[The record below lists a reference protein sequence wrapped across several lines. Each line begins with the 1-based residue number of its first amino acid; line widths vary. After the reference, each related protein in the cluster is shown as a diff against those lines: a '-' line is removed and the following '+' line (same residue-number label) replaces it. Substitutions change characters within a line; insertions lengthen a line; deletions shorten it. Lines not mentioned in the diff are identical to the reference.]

1 MAIHGKSNA
10 WTPRVSCS
18 SGPMHRGRTDEVL
31 ARNAPIPMPI
41 FILGFSSSGAAI
53 SGIAT
58 GARPA
63 PPTPARLPPPEKTP
77 LQQIGDPSEQPVQ
90 PAAEASHAD
99 DSPAAPTQGGGIDL
113 IIDK

>member
-18 SGPMHRGRTDEVL
+18 SGPMHRGRTDELL
-31 ARNAPIPMPI
+31 ARNATIPIPI
-41 FILGFSSSGAAI
+41 FMLGFSNSGAAI

-63 PPTPARLPPPEKTP
+63 PPTPARLPPPAKTP
-77 LQQIGDPSEQPVQ
+77 RQQIADPSGQPVQ
-90 PAAEASHAD
+90 PAADAPHAA
-99 DSPAAPTQGGGIDL
+99 DS
-113 IIDK
+113 